1 MTAAHDGPWC
11 LTPGQP
17 FIDGVDFWEERFEY
31 KVFNGTHMLQMC
43 ACKLTTE
50 AMAAFHRGQ
59 VHLGLYLQDG
69 VIFVLFKIDGLY
81 GWSDQAFSM
90 RLVNEA
96 ERDVGPH
103 AAGEYQLL
111 NLVLVEAETGLVA
124 GLRVVTWSSHASSV
138 LHRALLAQMAGPF
151 DQDRHR
157 EIVANV
163 YAQYPRSKELASAA
177 NLRERAGITL

>member
-1 MTAAHDGPWC
+1 MTDAHDGPWC

-17 FIDGVDFWEERFEY
+17 LIDGVDSWEERFEY

-43 ACKLTTE
+43 ACKLTRE
-50 AMAAFHRGQ
+50 AVAAFPRGQ
-59 VHLGLYLQDG
+59 VHLGLYLREG

-90 RLVNEA
+90 GLVNEA
-96 ERDVGPH
+96 EREVGPH
-103 AAGEYQLL
+103 VAGEYQLL

-124 GLRVVTWSSHASSV
+124 GLRLVTWSSHASSV
-138 LHRALLAQMAGPF
+138 LHTALLAQMSAPF
-151 DQDRHR
+151 DPGRHQ
-157 EIVANV
+157 EVVANV
-163 YAQYPRSKELASAA
+163 YAQYPRSIDLAGAA